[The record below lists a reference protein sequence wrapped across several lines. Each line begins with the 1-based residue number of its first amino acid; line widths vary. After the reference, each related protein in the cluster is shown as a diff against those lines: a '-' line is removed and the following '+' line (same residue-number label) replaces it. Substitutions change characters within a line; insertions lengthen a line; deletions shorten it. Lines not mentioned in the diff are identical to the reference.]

1 MPYADSEALRQYYC
15 DYSSAENMWRP
26 LIFKSDLSDP
36 YIKALRIQSTIDE
49 GTISS
54 VIARYVKDGL
64 LKDGRIKSGTA

>member
-1 MPYADSEALRQYYC
+1 MPYADADAHKQYYR
-15 DYSSAENMWRP
+15 DYSSSENMWRP

-64 LKDGRIKSGTA
+64 ARDGRIKSSTA